1 VGGLV
6 ADLGV
11 SSFHLDDPERGFSF
25 SHDGPLDMR
34 LDRTRGRTAADLLA
48 AIDERSLA
56 QLLREGDEP
65 HARRIAR
72 AIHERRREEAVRTT
86 RQLAEI
92 VEAVAPRR
100 RERSGP
106 HPATLTFQAL
116 RIAVNDELTGLEDFV
131 RDAAT
136 ALEPRGRL
144 AVLSFHSGEDR
155 AVKHALRGLAGACTC
170 PPEALRCTCGR
181 VEVVRILTRRPLQPG
196 ESEVAINPRA
206 RSARLRAAERLGDGA
221 GRSA

>member
-11 SSFHLDDPERGFSF
+11 SSFHLDDPSRGFSF
-25 SHDGPLDMR
+25 MHDGPLDMR

-48 AIDERSLA
+48 SLDERALA

-72 AIHERRREEAVRTT
+72 AIHERSREEAVTST

-92 VEAVAPRR
+92 IESVAPRR
-100 RERSGP
+100 RERPGP

-116 RIAVNDELTGLEDFV
+116 RIAVNDELGGLEDFV

-136 ALEPRGRL
+136 ALEPGARM
-144 AVLSFHSGEDR
+144 AVISFHSGEDR
-155 AVKHALRGLAGACTC
+155 AVKHALRGLAGQCTC
-170 PPEALRCTCGR
+170 PPEALRCACGR
-181 VEVVRILTRRPLQPG
+181 VETVRILTRRPMQPG
-196 ESEVAINPRA
+196 ESELASNPRA

-221 GRSA
+221 SRQA